1 MPRRNRSK
9 KMKGGFGFWPFGNS
23 DSSSSSSSNGI
34 GSSVSNWWSSLTGSK
49 KEAQASTYTPA
60 SAPYTPA
67 PTYTQAPTYTPNPV
81 GGKHKSKRRSMKG
94 GYTSNVPTMSL
105 AGHAAPISGVPNA
118 QPQAWVGK
126 GGKRTRRRNKRYNK
140 SYRKH

>member
-9 KMKGGFGFWPFGNS
+9 KMKGGFWPFGDS
-23 DSSSSSSSNGI
+23 DSSSSSSSGI

-49 KEAQASTYTPA
+49 KESSSLMPFNNTQAPTSTPA
-60 SAPYTPA
+60 PA
-67 PTYTQAPTYTPNPV
+67 PTYTPTPV

-126 GGKRTRRRNKRYNK
+126 GGKRTRRRNKKYNK

>member
-9 KMKGGFGFWPFGNS
+9 KMKGGFRFWPFGNSNS
-23 DSSSSSSSNGI
+23 DSSSSSSGI
-34 GSSVSNWWSSLTGSK
+34 GSSISNLWSSLTGPK
-49 KEAQASTYTPA
+49 KETQASTYTPA
-60 SAPYTPA
+60 TTSAYTPAPAPAPYTP
-67 PTYTQAPTYTPNPV
+67 TPV

-105 AGHAAPISGVPNA
+105 AGHAAPISGVANA

-126 GGKRTRRRNKRYNK
+126 GGRRTRRRNKRYNK

>member
-9 KMKGGFGFWPFGNS
+9 KMKGGFWPFGNS
-23 DSSSSSSSNGI
+23 DSSSSSGI
-34 GSSVSNWWSSLTGSK
+34 GSSVGNWWSSLTTPK
-49 KEAQASTYTPA
+49 KETSSLMPFNNTPVPTT
-60 SAPYTPA
+60 APAPA
-67 PTYTQAPTYTPNPV
+67 PTYTPTPV

-94 GYTSNVPTMSL
+94 GYTSNVPKMSL

>member
-9 KMKGGFGFWPFGNS
+9 TMKGGFWPFGNS
-23 DSSSSSSSNGI
+23 DSSSTSSSSGI
-34 GSSVSNWWSSLTGSK
+34 GSSVSNWWSSLTGPK
-49 KEAQASTYTPA
+49 KETSSLMPFNNTPA
-60 SAPYTPA
+60 SSAYTPA
-67 PTYTQAPTYTPNPV
+67 PAPAYTPTPV
-81 GGKHKSKRRSMKG
+81 GGKHKSKRRHMKG

-126 GGKRTRRRNKRYNK
+126 GGRRTRRRNKRHSK

>member
-9 KMKGGFGFWPFGNS
+9 KMKGGGFGFWPFGNS
-23 DSSSSSSSNGI
+23 DSSSSSSNGI
-34 GSSVSNWWSSLTGSK
+34 GSSVSNWWGSLTGSK
-49 KEAQASTYTPA
+49 KETSSLPYNTTATT
-60 SAPYTPA
+60 SAYN
-67 PTYTQAPTYTPNPV
+67 TQAPTYTPTPV

>member
-9 KMKGGFGFWPFGNS
+9 KMKGGFRFWPFGNS
-23 DSSSSSSSNGI
+23 DSSSSSGI
-34 GSSVSNWWSSLTGSK
+34 GSSISNLWSSLTGPK
-49 KEAQASTYTPA
+49 KETQASTSLYTPTPA
-60 SAPYTPA
+60 STYNTPA
-67 PTYTQAPTYTPNPV
+67 PTYTPV

>member
-9 KMKGGFGFWPFGNS
+9 KMKGGGFWPFGN
-23 DSSSSSSSNGI
+23 DSSSTSSSSGI
-34 GSSVSNWWSSLTGSK
+34 GSSISNLWSSLTGSK
-49 KEAQASTYTPA
+49 KETSSLMPFYNTPASTSAYTPA
-60 SAPYTPA
+60 PA
-67 PTYTQAPTYTPNPV
+67 PTYTPTPV

-126 GGKRTRRRNKRYNK
+126 GGRRTRRHNKRHSK
-140 SYRKH
+140 SCRKH

>member
-9 KMKGGFGFWPFGNS
+9 TMKGGFWPFGNS
-23 DSSSSSSSNGI
+23 DSSSTSSSSGI
-34 GSSVSNWWSSLTGSK
+34 GSSVSNWWSSLTGPK
-49 KEAQASTYTPA
+49 KETPA
-60 SAPYTPA
+60 STSLYTPA
-67 PTYTQAPTYTPNPV
+67 PTYTPMPV